1 MWVQKAQSKPSPA
14 FDGDRP
20 RWLRDTPYGAL
31 PPARQREA
39 KPWGSLN
46 HPKLH
51 ETTALKVEV
60 NGNVIAVSLTGTAY
74 RVLFRHRPDQSG
86 LFQDAQLSVDKE
98 APMAHRDLE
107 AIAWEAASQ
116 KARELGW
123 TA

>member
-1 MWVQKAQSKPSPA
+1 M
-14 FDGDRP
+14 
-20 RWLRDTPYGAL
+20 
-31 PPARQREA
+31 
-39 KPWGSLN
+39 GSLN

-86 LFQDAQLSVDKE
+86 RFQDAQLSVDKE
-98 APMAHRDLE
+98 APPMAHRDFE
-107 AIAWEAASQ
+107 AIACKAASQ